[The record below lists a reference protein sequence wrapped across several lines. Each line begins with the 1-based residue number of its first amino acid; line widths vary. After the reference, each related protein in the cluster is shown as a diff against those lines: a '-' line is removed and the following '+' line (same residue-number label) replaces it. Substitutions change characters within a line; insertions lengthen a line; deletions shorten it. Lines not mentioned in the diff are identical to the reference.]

1 MDFKKYN
8 KYIGWAL
15 FAIAAIVYLATMERS
30 VSLWDCGEYIATS
43 NKLEVGHP
51 PGAPLF
57 QMINR
62 ILTAFVPGGSVALV
76 VNAVSA
82 LSSAFTIL
90 FLFWTI
96 TMIGLKMARSKMSL
110 FTKSD
115 DSVIDN
121 TEKEGNSLTEGQY
134 WAILGSGIIGSL
146 VYTFT
151 DSFWF
156 SAVEAEVYAMSSFFT
171 ALVFWAMYR
180 WDQEVDKH
188 EAGET
193 KRNPD
198 YWLVFILFMVG
209 LSIGVHLLNLLAIPA
224 MGYIY
229 YFKKFKKPSIL
240 GFMAT
245 GVISYIILSV
255 IQDLIIPGTAKWIAG
270 LELLFVNDMGMP
282 FGSGMIFF
290 FLLLVSI
297 LVGGIWYSK
306 KRKWV
311 NVNTAFVSLTVL
323 YIGYSCFAMIP
334 IRSNADLPIDENN
347 PENPVALMSYLLR
360 EQYGDRPLFYGP
372 QFSSAEGKKSRS
384 EYGDKSPIHKRAF
397 VIKKGDEQIAGF
409 KTEKAADKY
418 IKDKGLK
425 GVEVEEEYFLSSKRN
440 NIVAEYHDG
449 VEVWM
454 PRMYSEDP
462 RHIQEYKNWTGYPS
476 NPADPALQRDYVDLT
491 SVKGERTHIYMPT
504 ASENR
509 TFFWKYQ
516 FNHMFFRYFMW
527 NFSGRQNDDHNQK
540 GDITVGN
547 WQTGLNFIDKEF
559 LGDQSTL
566 PEHRKNN
573 YANNK
578 YYLLPLILGLIGL
591 FYHAYRHWKDWFVVF
606 VLFLFT
612 GFMVIIYLNQK
623 PLEPRERDYAY
634 AAAFYTFS
642 IWIGL
647 SVYAIY
653 DLARQIDWKKYASI
667 MAWPLGAG
675 VLLLLIETIGGDIH
689 VTSYSI
695 LYMTAVT
702 AAVIALF
709 MFLRDKLT
717 DGKKQALAI
726 TGLLALV
733 PLLMAFQNWNDHDR
747 SGRYTPREMAKNY
760 LKPCAN
766 QAIMFTNGD
775 NDTFPLWYI
784 QEVENYRTDV
794 RTVNLS
800 LANTDWY
807 IEQMT
812 RRAWKSDP
820 LPISMEEH
828 EYREGAHLD
837 QVLMPSGILNYYLSA
852 ADQAA
857 KGGPQVPKDLTAAFT
872 EVCKHSPSVV
882 KPYLGIQWQTR
893 SGEVVE
899 PLKRFSGVV
908 NAALAANGGQDE
920 TANLADQL
928 DILSDG
934 TWRIND
940 ISVPGDKMTYFPY
953 KRFYIPVSDSAKEML
968 IEDKAVP
975 EDKYGSL
982 VDSVIFSVG
991 KAYIHKADLLILDLV
1006 AQSEWKRPIYFAAT
1020 GGKESYLGLQKH
1032 FQMEGLV
1039 YRLVPYKTGD
1049 SPFRR
1054 YNIFGNI
1061 YSEKMYDIAVNQWEW
1076 GNLKG
1081 DNINVDYYNRRPVS
1095 NFRLQYAVLAEALCA
1110 EGKFEM
1116 AKKSLDKSMEEFPDN
1131 KIPFDNFTTV
1141 ALEAYLKVAN
1151 GLYADGNVELGKQA
1165 RDKAAFIAERLE
1177 KYATDDFKHFSG
1189 FKWRFFSHGKSLDD
1203 VAFQFRYGFGSLDA
1217 ISNSYKKHQGMAKA
1231 AGTEELAEYYG
1242 QMADQ
1247 YSAKRQQYISGF
1259 LVALNGKLGDMY
1271 EDYDSEEF
1279 IAQEEHFYNVADGF
1293 FSSMAEMTLGDL
1305 PMKAA
1310 QLANERKTL
1319 NDLSPEDQQLLTE
1332 YKSKYPKIAKAL
1344 MAVYKR
1350 ALKIDL
1356 QKYIQK
1362 SPRPSQEEV
1371 EDIRRKQQLGQL
1383 MSWLGFK

>member
-15 FAIAAIVYLATMERS
+15 FAIAAICYLATMERS

-62 ILTAFVPGGSVALV
+62 LLTAFVPGSSVALV

-96 TMIGLKMARSKMSL
+96 TAIGQKMAKSKISL
-110 FTKSD
+110 FIKGD
-115 DSVIDN
+115 DSVIDDA
-121 TEKEGNSLTEGQY
+121 KSSDNSVTDGQH
-134 WAILGSGIIGSL
+134 WAILGSGIIGAL

-171 ALVFWAMYR
+171 ALVFWAMYK
-180 WDQEVDKH
+180 WDQQMDKF

-224 MGYIY
+224 MAYIY
-229 YFKKFKKPSIL
+229 YFRKFKKPTII

-245 GVISYIILSV
+245 GIISYVVLSF
-255 IQDLIIPGTAKWIAG
+255 IQDIIIPGTAKWIAG
-270 LELLFVNDMGMP
+270 LEILFVNDMGMP

-297 LVGGIWYSK
+297 LTGGIWYSK
-306 KRKWV
+306 KRDWV
-311 NVNTAFVSLTVL
+311 NVNTVFVSLTVL

-347 PENPVALMSYLLR
+347 PENPVSLESYLLR
-360 EQYGDRPLFYGP
+360 EQYGDRPLFSGP
-372 QFSSAEGKKSRS
+372 QFTSGPGRKNPS
-384 EYGDKSPIHKRAF
+384 EFGDKSPIYVRAF
-397 VIKKGDEQIAGF
+397 VIKKGDEQIKGF
-409 KTEKAADKY
+409 PTEKAAKKY
-418 IKDKGLK
+418 IKEKELK
-425 GVEVEEEYFLSSKRN
+425 GVEIEEEYYKSSDRKN
-440 NIVAEYHDG
+440 VKPTYHSE
-449 VEVWM
+449 VEVLF
-454 PRMYSEDP
+454 PRMYSMED
-462 RHIQEYKNWTGYPS
+462 RHVQEYKNWTSYPN
-476 NPADPALQRDYVDLT
+476 NPADPALQRDYVDLKQYG
-491 SVKGERTHIYMPT
+491 KGKVYMPT
-504 ASENR
+504 GSENR
-509 TFFWKYQ
+509 EFFWKYQ

-527 NFSGRQNDDHNQK
+527 NFAGRQNDDHNQK
-540 GDITVGN
+540 GDITIGN

-591 FYHAYRHWKDWFVVF
+591 FYHAYRNWKDWFVVF

-653 DLARQIDWKKYASI
+653 DLARHIDWKKYASI

-675 VLLLLIETIGGDIH
+675 VLLLAIETMGDDIH

-702 AAVIALF
+702 GAVIALF
-709 MFLRDKLT
+709 MFLRDRLN
-717 DGKKQALAI
+717 DGKKQAIAI
-726 TGLLALV
+726 TSLLAVV

-760 LKPCAN
+760 LKPCAE

-828 EYREGAHLD
+828 EYMEGAHLD
-837 QVLMPSGILNYYLSA
+837 QVFMPSGMLNYYLSE
-852 ADQAA
+852 ADQSVKSGKAID
-857 KGGPQVPKDLTAAFT
+857 QTVIDAFT

-882 KPYLGIQWQTR
+882 RPYLDMQWQTK
-893 SGEVVE
+893 SGVVE
-899 PLKRFSGVV
+899 PLKRFKGVV
-908 NAALAANGGQDE
+908 NTALAANGGMDE
-920 TANLADQL
+920 PANLAEKIDQL
-928 DILSDG
+928 SSGVWQVSNPSLSG
-934 TWRIND
+934 ESI
-940 ISVPGDKMTYFPY
+940 TYMPY
-953 KRFYIPVSDSAKEML
+953 KRFFIPVSDEAKDKL
-968 IEDKAVP
+968 IEDKAIP
-975 EDKYGSL
+975 ENVHEEL
-982 VDSVIFSVG
+982 LDSVIFSVG
-991 KAYIHKADLLILDLV
+991 KGYIHKADLLILDLV
-1006 AQSEWKRPIYFAAT
+1006 SQSNWERPIYFAAT
-1020 GGKESYLGLQKH
+1020 GGKEAYLGLQKH

-1039 YRLVPYKTGD
+1039 YRLVPYRTEN
-1049 SPFRR
+1049 PTYRR
-1054 YNIFGNI
+1054 YNIFGNV
-1061 YSEKMYDIAVNQWEW
+1061 YADKMYDVAVNQWEW

-1095 NFRLQYAVLAEALCA
+1095 NFRLQYSVLAEALCA
-1110 EGKFEM
+1110 EGKYEM
-1116 AKKSLDKSMEEFPDN
+1116 AKKALDKSMEEFPDN

-1141 ALEAYLKVAN
+1141 ALEAYLKVAD
-1151 GLYADGNVELGKQA
+1151 GLYGDGKTDLGKQA
-1165 RDKAAFIAERLE
+1165 RDKAEFIAERLN
-1177 KYATDDFKHFSG
+1177 KYSSDDFKHFSG

-1217 ISNSYKKHQGMAKA
+1217 IANSYKRHEANDNAELAQYYAQMAK
-1231 AGTEELAEYYG
+1231 GYE
-1242 QMADQ
+1242 
-1247 YSAKRQQYISGF
+1247 AKRDEYISGF
-1259 LVALNGKLGDMY
+1259 LTALNTKLGEMY
-1271 EDYDSEEF
+1271 DNYDSEEYP
-1279 IAQEEHFYNVADGF
+1279 AQQNHFYNVADGF
-1293 FSSMAEMTLGDL
+1293 FSSMSEMALGDL

-1310 QLANERKTL
+1310 QLANARKTV
-1319 NDLSPEDQQLLTE
+1319 NDLDPSDQQLLAD
-1332 YKSKYPKIAKAL
+1332 YKSRYSHIAKAL
-1344 MAVYKR
+1344 MGVYKE
-1350 ALKIDL
+1350 ALRVDL
-1356 QKYIQK
+1356 KKYIQRD
-1362 SPRPSQEEV
+1362 PQPSKEEV
-1371 EDIRRKQQLGQL
+1371 EALRRKQQLGQL
-1383 MSWLGFK
+1383 MGWLGFK